1 MNALDVVD
9 YLGSGN
15 TALYD
20 DLSKY
25 QDIELHISNMLNK
38 TLRDYQL
45 IGVKWL
51 LSLRKNGFGGCLA
64 DDMGLGKT
72 IQIIAYLSDE
82 SQEGTD
88 ALIVVPKTLIE
99 NWNRELKNMH
109 QKYQHMYIMVLEEIL
124 MRLWNI
130 EW

>member
-1 MNALDVVD
+1 MA
-9 YLGSGN
+9 
-15 TALYD
+15 TFIA
-20 DLSKY
+20 
-25 QDIELHISNMLNK
+25 
-38 TLRDYQL
+38 
-45 IGVKWL
+45 
-51 LSLRKNGFGGCLA
+51 KNGFGGCLA